1 MEGVNAFSLQHHP
14 NEGFPLPLVIAGR
27 EPMRKWFWIARFVEG
42 PLGNSNT
49 QKVIRLPTL
58 LLLECGTFGI
68 LWIYYRI
75 LLYLHRGLTW
85 FSWAVF
91 VYQCY
96 ETPRLGIGG
105 GSSFS
110 WREPKRHVLFVTL
123 HWQMVMI
130 KHVQGNLDIF
140 GLTSLRFS
148 RF

>member
-14 NEGFPLPLVIAGR
+14 NEGFLLPLVIAGR

-42 PLGNSNT
+42 
-49 QKVIRLPTL
+49 RLEIVTPKRSSGCQPFCFWNVA
-58 LLLECGTFGI
+58 LLESFGSI
-68 LWIYYRI
+68 YRI

-85 FSWAVF
+85 FSWAVL

-105 GSSFS
+105 GSPFS